1 MTISNSSHP
10 SANACFA
17 SATFAAVVVAPSGN
31 PMTVHTGTRPPRYST
46 ARSTQHGLMQM
57 DAVLFSNAS
66 SQIRRMSSQPA
77 SAFSSVWSTFANI
90 SCFVIQLL
98 FSRARGPSVS
108 ICSARTGRFSLLY
121 PFSLRRARKPKAG
134 QPQPPR
140 PFALESNYFTSVT
153 TTAFTGIS
161 VRAISL
167 LSASTFLRM
176 SEAMLFVLFCSAANS
191 VS

>member
-10 SANACFA
+10 SANCLLCLSHLCRRRRGSKRESDDRAHRHAAAQIFHGTFHPARVDADGCGAVFQRLIADTADVLPACVRFQQR
-17 SATFAAVVVAPSGN
+17 VV
-31 PMTVHTGTRPPRYST
+31 YLC
-46 ARSTQHGLMQM
+46 QY
-57 DAVLFSNAS
+57 
-66 SQIRRMSSQPA
+66 
-77 SAFSSVWSTFANI
+77 
-90 SCFVIQLL
+90 LL
-98 FSRARGPSVS
+98 FCHTAPLFPGARPSVS

-140 PFALESNYFTSVT
+140 PFALKSNYFTSVT

>member
-66 SQIRRMSSQPA
+66 SQIRRMSSAA
-77 SAFSSVWSTFANI
+77 SLSERVVFLYSNI
-90 SCFVIQLL
+90 MFCHTAPL
-98 FSRARGPSVS
+98 FPGASPSVS
-108 ICSARTGRFSLLY
+108 ICSPAPGAFFIVPVIPCGAKKNKGGT
-121 PFSLRRARKPKAG
+121 AA
-134 QPQPPR
+134 PPR